1 MINKSELEAL
11 LQVAT
16 LKINKAMSN
25 NTSYDSHPDLAELFF
40 ERADI
45 YLAMKQYKSAMS
57 DYETCMDYDP
67 YFYEADSRM
76 DAIIELVLPL
86 AMK

>member
-1 MINKSELEAL
+1 MISKNELESL
-11 LQVAT
+11 LKEAT
-16 LKINKAMSN
+16 LKIDQTMS
-25 NTSYDSHPDLAELFF
+25 SGVSFDSHADIAELFF
-40 ERADI
+40 ERGDI
-45 YLAMKQYKSAMS
+45 YLAMKQYKSALS

-67 YFYEADSRM
+67 YFYEADARM